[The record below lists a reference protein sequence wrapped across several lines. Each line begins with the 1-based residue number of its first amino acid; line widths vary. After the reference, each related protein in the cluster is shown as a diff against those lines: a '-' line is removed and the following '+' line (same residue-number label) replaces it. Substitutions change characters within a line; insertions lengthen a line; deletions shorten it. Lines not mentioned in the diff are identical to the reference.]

1 NTLDGG
7 AGADELIGGAG
18 DDIYIVDNVGD
29 QIVEGSAEGTADEV
43 RATVDYVLSANV
55 ENLVLL
61 GTSALN
67 GTGNASSNRIT
78 GNAAANILD
87 GGGGSDILVGG
98 HGDDTYIVDGGDT
111 ITEMSNQGIDT
122 V

>member
-1 NTLDGG
+1 ADTAHSSTSWTMSEGIEILVLTGAESLSGTGNAASNTIVGNAGDNTLDGG

-55 ENLVLL
+55 ENLV
-61 GTSALN
+61 
-67 GTGNASSNRIT
+67 
-78 GNAAANILD
+78 
-87 GGGGSDILVGG
+87 
-98 HGDDTYIVDGGDT
+98 
-111 ITEMSNQGIDT
+111 
-122 V
+122 